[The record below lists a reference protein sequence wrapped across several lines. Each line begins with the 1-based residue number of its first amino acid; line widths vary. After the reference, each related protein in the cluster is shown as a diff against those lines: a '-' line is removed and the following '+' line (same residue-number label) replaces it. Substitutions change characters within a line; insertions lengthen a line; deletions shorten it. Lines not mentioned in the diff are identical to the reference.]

1 MDDGRTKLRTATI
14 IACILDAAAW
24 ILVALATFMS
34 GSDAAT
40 RGLDQAAGFVVTALF
55 LVTAAPAFALILLG
69 RAPVT
74 ALVLALAFPAIVAV
88 AFVATILAFA

>member
-1 MDDGRTKLRTATI
+1 MGRTRLRTATI
-14 IACILDAAAW
+14 IVCIFDAAAW

-34 GSDAAT
+34 GSDPAT
-40 RGLDQAAGFVVTALF
+40 RGLDQAAGVVVTALF

-74 ALVLALAFPAIVAV
+74 ALVLALAFPAIVAI
-88 AFVATILAFA
+88 AFVVTVIAFA

>member
-1 MDDGRTKLRTATI
+1 MARTRLRTATI
-14 IACILDAAAW
+14 TVCLFDAAAW

-34 GSDAAT
+34 GSDPAT

-74 ALVLALAFPAIVAV
+74 ALLLALAFPAIVAV
-88 AFVATILAFA
+88 AFVATIIAFA

>member
-1 MDDGRTKLRTATI
+1 MARTTLRTATI
-14 IACILDAAAW
+14 TVCLFDAAAW

-34 GSDAAT
+34 GSDPAT
-40 RGLDQAAGFVVTALF
+40 RGLDQAAGVVVTALF

-88 AFVATILAFA
+88 AFVAAIIAFA

>member
-1 MDDGRTKLRTATI
+1 MGRTKLRTATI
-14 IACILDAAAW
+14 IACIFDAAAW

-34 GSDAAT
+34 GSDPAT
-40 RGLDQAAGFVVTALF
+40 SGLDQAAGFVVTALF
-55 LVTAAPAFALILLG
+55 LVTAAPACTLIWLS

-88 AFVATILAFA
+88 TFVATIIAFA

>member
-1 MDDGRTKLRTATI
+1 MARTRLRTATI
-14 IACILDAAAW
+14 TVCLFDAAAW
-24 ILVALATFMS
+24 TLVAVATFMS

-40 RGLDQAAGFVVTALF
+40 RGLDQAAGVVVTTLF

-74 ALVLALAFPAIVAV
+74 ALVLALAFPAIVVV
-88 AFVATILAFA
+88 AFVVTVIAFA